1 MYICVNTCM
10 ILDVLRGPI
19 DKTSHV
25 RTTTKASHKVVVQVG
40 CDMLLDFNLHV
51 NTLTFTYNP
60 NVIQ

>member
-1 MYICVNTCM
+1 MYCEAQLIKQAM
-10 ILDVLRGPI
+10 FEQQL
-19 DKTSHV
+19 
-25 RTTTKASHKVVVQVG
+25 TKASHKVVVQVG